1 MIVSKNFLYLTR
13 VDSRVFP
20 EKEIYKLIQVLKTI
34 IVGVLRDVFLNRL
47 KNNQVCISQHTLSK
61 TCTPNLC
68 LLIKYLVEYLQVFYK
83 ICYTIIG
90 EVALRT
96 HERWIQLHFYKLL
109 HILATIYKIHFFS
122 SLLLLSIRTLD
133 AQPDVKSGT
142 RCDFIKKSFLSVNVL
157 TRNVQF

>member
-68 LLIKYLVEYLQVFYK
+68 LLIKYLVK
-83 ICYTIIG
+83 
-90 EVALRT
+90 
-96 HERWIQLHFYKLL
+96 
-109 HILATIYKIHFFS
+109 
-122 SLLLLSIRTLD
+122 
-133 AQPDVKSGT
+133 
-142 RCDFIKKSFLSVNVL
+142 
-157 TRNVQF
+157 